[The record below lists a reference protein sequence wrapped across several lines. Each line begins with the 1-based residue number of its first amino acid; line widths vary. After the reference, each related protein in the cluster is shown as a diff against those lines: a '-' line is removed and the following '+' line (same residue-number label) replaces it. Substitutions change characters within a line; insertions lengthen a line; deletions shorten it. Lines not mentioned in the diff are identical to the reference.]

1 MPSNSKNLAELLNTD
16 TSIEVGDVA
25 NGAITSAKLDTNIA
39 VAGNLTVDTNTL
51 HVDSSNNRVG
61 VGTLT
66 PSDPLVVQKDSSG
79 VQAMLVL
86 KNDDVTAD
94 NGITLDFS
102 GKDTGNNNITYASIK
117 ATYKNH
123 ATEKADINILRRN
136 DSGALTSAVEFNKD
150 GFCTLEGGI
159 AFNGNTAAANQLDDY
174 EEGVYTPTLTGST
187 SGSATLRSGYDFLAY
202 TKIGRLVTVTGR
214 WETTGGHNMVG
225 NVIFSLPFAQSG
237 SLSAQAETGA
247 GTISLNRTGT
257 NFDSTNLFQTVTFQ
271 GESQFYIYYQPS
283 GTGNE
288 ALVQGSQLD
297 SAFEGYVN
305 HTFLAENQ

>member
-1 MPSNSKNLAELLNTD
+1 MASNAKTIAELLN
-16 TSIEVGDVA
+16 GDVTVTATDIA

-61 VGTLT
+61 IGTLT
-66 PSDPLVVQKDSSG
+66 PSDPLVVQKDSSA
-79 VQAMLVL
+79 VQSMLVL
-86 KNDDVTAD
+86 KNDDVTDD
-94 NGITLDFS
+94 NGLTIDFS
-102 GKDTGNNNITYASIK
+102 GKDTGNNNVTFASIK

-136 DSGALTSAVEFNKD
+136 DAGSLTSAVEFNKD
-150 GFCTLEGGI
+150 GFCMLEGGI

-174 EEGVYTPTLTGST
+174 EEGVYQPTLTGST
-187 SGSATLRSGYDFLAY
+187 SGSATLRADYGYLAY

-225 NVIFSLPFAQSG
+225 NVLMSLPFAQSG
-237 SLSAQAETGA
+237 SLSAQAESGV

-257 NFDSTNLFQTVTFQ
+257 NFDQTNLFQTVTFP
-271 GESQFYIYYQPS
+271 GESKLYIYYQPS
-283 GTGNE
+283 GNGNE

-297 SAFEGYVN
+297 SAFEGFVN
-305 HTFLAENQ
+305 HTFIAENQ

>member
-1 MPSNSKNLAELLNTD
+1 MASNSKTIAELLN
-16 TSIEVGDVA
+16 GDATLAASDIA

-61 VGTLT
+61 IGTLT

-86 KNDDVTAD
+86 KNDDVTDD
-94 NGITLDFS
+94 NGLTIDFS

-136 DSGALTSAVEFNKD
+136 DVGALTSAVEFNKD
-150 GFCTLEGGI
+150 GFCMLEGGI
-159 AFNGNTAAANQLDDY
+159 AFNGNTATANQLDDY
-174 EEGVYTPTLTGST
+174 EEGVYQPTLTGST
-187 SGSATLRSGYDFLAY
+187 SGSATMRAGYGYLAY

-214 WETTGGHNMVG
+214 WETTGGHNIVG
-225 NVIFSLPFAQSG
+225 NVKMSLPFAQSG
-237 SLSAQAETGA
+237 SLSDQAETA
-247 GTISLNRTGT
+247 VGTISLNRTGT
-257 NFDSTNLFQTVTFQ
+257 NFDQTNLFQTVTFP
-271 GESQFYIYYQPS
+271 GESQIYIYYQPS

-297 SAFEGYVN
+297 SAFEGFIN
-305 HTFLAENQ
+305 HTFIAENQ